1 MTDLKEECVQNSKR
15 KKSEVDNYEE
25 PISKQPKIGDV
36 IAPPYGPEH
45 PGPQCRSLKVA
56 TIEKKVIVGSAIL
69 KNGFIFNVK
78 DAKVA
83 NESSS
88 DDGNSF

>member
-1 MTDLKEECVQNSKR
+1 MNETR
-15 KKSEVDNYEE
+15 
-25 PISKQPKIGDV
+25 
-36 IAPPYGPEH
+36 
-45 PGPQCRSLKVA
+45 VA
-56 TIEKKVIVGSAIL
+56 TIEKEVAVGSAIF

>member
-1 MTDLKEECVQNSKR
+1 MKFKKEK
-15 KKSEVDNYEE
+15 VDNSEE
-25 PISKQPKIGDV
+25 PISKQPNIGDV
-36 IAPPYGPEH
+36 IAPPAPAPYGPEY

-56 TIEKKVIVGSAIL
+56 TIEKKVALGSAIL
-69 KNGFIFNVK
+69 KNGFIFN
-78 DAKVA
+78 A

>member
-1 MTDLKEECVQNSKR
+1 MDWFEGRTRTKFKKE
-15 KKSEVDNYEE
+15 SEVDNSEK
-25 PISKQPKIGDV
+25 PILKQPKIGNV

-45 PGPQCRSLKVA
+45 PGPQYRSLKVA
-56 TIEKKVIVGSAIL
+56 TIEKKVAVGSAIL